1 MDFDLGRS
9 CMEGESSGFQNRE
22 SAGKVSG
29 TIRTTQPAIIMTPKR
44 DACCCVWSDNDVAF
58 TVDYWELNAQEQ
70 VDFQHL
76 HHRISDV
83 KHWMNSPDVVV
94 RYLKA
99 RPGKVHE
106 AEKMFRSMVDWRL
119 RNDVDTI
126 LERYHPP
133 AILLSYFPG
142 AILQG
147 RDRQGDPIFVG
158 RSGSTDL
165 AALIERFG
173 QDELIQYSIWMR
185 ESLTTGPWIQ
195 EYERE
200 QKRPVKRV
208 TIVDDM
214 HGLSRKQLTPKV
226 LSVYGQ
232 IMKLDQENYC
242 EVSKKIIIIRAPAI
256 IRIAWTLAKHFF
268 DPINVQKMEFCG
280 SSNYKEVLRDQMELE
295 ILPSCLVH
303 EGKGRVATGMP
314 PRLEGGPLPPM
325 NDGESKIHPR
335 IPKSP
340 VMSLTMKNSS
350 KAFVRGK
357 TLCTGQF

>member
-1 MDFDLGRS
+1 MDHH
-9 CMEGESSGFQNRE
+9 N
-22 SAGKVSG
+22 
-29 TIRTTQPAIIMTPKR
+29 IMTKR
-44 DACCCVWSDNDVAF
+44 DAWSEKDVAF
-58 TVDYWELNAQEQ
+58 TVHYWELNAQERD
-70 VDFQHL
+70 DFQLL
-76 HHRISDV
+76 HSRMSDV
-83 KHWMNSPDVVV
+83 NHWTNSPEVVV

-106 AEKMFRSMVDWRL
+106 AEKMFRAMVDWRR

-133 AILLSYFPG
+133 AMLFNYFPG
-142 AILQG
+142 AILEG
-147 RDRQGDPIFVG
+147 RDLQGDPIFVG

-185 ESLTTGPWIQ
+185 ESLTTGSWIQ
-195 EYERE
+195 EYERQ

-214 HGLSRKQLTPKV
+214 HGLSRKQLTQKV

-232 IMKLDQENYC
+232 IMRLDQDNYC
-242 EVSKKIIIIRAPAI
+242 ETSKKIIIIRAPAI
-256 IRIAWTLAKHFF
+256 VRIAWTLAKHFF
-268 DPINVQKMEFCG
+268 DPVNVQKMEFCG
-280 SSNYKEVLRDQMELE
+280 ASNYKEVLRNHMELE
-295 ILPSCLVH
+295 VLPSCLVH

-314 PRLEGGPLPPM
+314 PRLEGGPLPPRD
-325 NDGESKIHPR
+325 DGGSKMLSR
-335 IPKSP
+335 SP
-340 VMSLTMKNSS
+340 QSPIINVTIVNPG
-350 KAFVRGK
+350 KAFVSGK